1 MSFSRWWTET
11 TAALGDHV
19 PLSLVTALLVVA
31 GVAAALAWYTFPAW
45 VPRRLPGPRLRLPRI
60 GLPRIRLPRPR
71 WPRLRWPRLRLR
83 LRPRRRSAAN
93 NAAPAAERPP
103 PDETPDQLT
112 AHLSLADRLA
122 AEGRYA
128 EAVRERLR
136 DMIRELAAR
145 QVVPAQPGLTV
156 LEVGSTATRNRPH
169 SGPPVVA
176 ASLIFSEL
184 WYAQRPATA
193 DHDRRMR
200 ELAAE
205 LHRVLATPP
214 PVESA
219 PADLGDIATGT
230 DGGAGPGGGVVP
242 ANPVA
247 EQSTLD
253 DRPAPL
259 REERS

>member
-19 PLSLVTALLVVA
+19 PLSLVAALLVVA
-31 GVAAALAWYTFPAW
+31 GVTAALGWYTFPAW
-45 VPRRLPGPRLRLPRI
+45 VPRRLPRPRLRLPRI

-71 WPRLRWPRLRLR
+71 WPRLRRPRLRLR
-83 LRPRRRSAAN
+83 RRRAAG
-93 NAAPAAERPP
+93 NATPAAEPAGP
-103 PDETPDQLT
+103 PDETLDQFT

-145 QVVPAQPGLTV
+145 QVVPTQPGLTV

-169 SGPPVVA
+169 TGPPVVA
-176 ASLIFSEL
+176 AGLIFSEL

-219 PADLGDIATGT
+219 PADPGAIAAGA
-230 DGGAGPGGGVVP
+230 DGSAGPGGGVVP
-242 ANPVA
+242 ANLAA
-247 EQSTLD
+247 ERSASD
-253 DRPAPL
+253 DRPAVL
-259 REERS
+259 REERP

>member
-31 GVAAALAWYTFPAW
+31 GVTAALAWYTFPAW
-45 VPRRLPGPRLRLPRI
+45 VPRRLPRLRLRLPRI
-60 GLPRIRLPRPR
+60 GLPRLRL
-71 WPRLRWPRLRLR
+71 PRLRWPRLRRPRLR
-83 LRPRRRSAAN
+83 LRRRRVAD
-93 NAAPAAERPP
+93 NAAPAAEPVSP

-112 AHLSLADRLA
+112 AHLPLADRLA

-136 DMIRELAAR
+136 DMIGELAAR
-145 QVVPAQPGLTV
+145 QVVPTQPGLTV
-156 LEVGSTATRNRPH
+156 LEVGSTATRNRPPT
-169 SGPPVVA
+169 GPPVVA
-176 ASLIFSEL
+176 AGLIFSEL

-200 ELAAE
+200 ELAVE

-219 PADLGDIATGT
+219 PANPGAIATGT
-230 DGGAGPGGGVVP
+230 DGRAGAGGGVP
-242 ANPVA
+242 ANLVA
-247 EQSTLD
+247 EQSAPD
-253 DRPAPL
+253 DRPATL